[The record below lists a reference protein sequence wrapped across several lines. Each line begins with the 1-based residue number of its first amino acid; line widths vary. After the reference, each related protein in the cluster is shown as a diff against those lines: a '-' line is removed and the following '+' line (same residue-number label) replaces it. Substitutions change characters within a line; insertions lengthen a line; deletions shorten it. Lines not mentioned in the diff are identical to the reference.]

1 MRTYDYTTTVE
12 VDIYDI
18 LDDMSEGEIIELFED
33 RVGKKLYGS
42 ESWKDIYHKRRT
54 LSEKD
59 FLTYIDKVIMDA
71 TGRIL

>member
-1 MRTYDYTTTVE
+1 MRTYDYYTTVE
-12 VDIYDI
+12 VDIGDI
-18 LDDMSEGEIIELFED
+18 LDDMSEEDIIELFED
-33 RVGKKLYGS
+33 RLGKKVHGG
-42 ESWKDIYHKRRT
+42 ESFHDLYHKRIT